1 MSATAIAALKQ
12 NDTFTFEE
20 LFHEYHQKI
29 YFLILSRSKSSYI
42 AEETT
47 QLTFIKLW
55 NYRHHLDES
64 LPLSQQIFRI
74 AGTTLIDVLR
84 KHTVYS
90 AMKQKIL
97 ISSEHVDGFAP
108 MDVKDLNETLQE
120 AVQKLPPV
128 RRKVFELSRNHYLS
142 HKEISKLLSLSI
154 KTVETHISLAL
165 KQLRQLMIWLVML
178 FMPYF

>member
-12 NDTFTFEE
+12 NDTFTFDE

-29 YFLILSRSKSSYI
+29 YFLVLSRSKSTYI

-74 AGTTLIDVLR
+74 ARTTLIDILR
-84 KHTVYS
+84 KDATYS
-90 AMKQKIL
+90 AMKQHL
-97 ISSEHVDGFAP
+97 LTSSEHSDGFVP
-108 MDVKDLNETLQE
+108 MELKELNNTFQE
-120 AVQKLPPV
+120 SVQKLPPV

-142 HKEISKLLSLSI
+142 HKEISNLLSLSI

-165 KQLRQLMIWLVML
+165 KQLRHLMIWGVML
-178 FMPYF
+178 FMPFL

>member
-12 NDTFTFEE
+12 NDTFTFNE
-20 LFHEYHQKI
+20 LFHEYHQKV
-29 YFLILSRSKSSYI
+29 YFLVLSRSKSSYI

-74 AGTTLIDVLR
+74 ARTTLIDVLR
-84 KHTVYS
+84 KDATYS
-90 AMKQKIL
+90 AMKQHIQS
-97 ISSEHVDGFAP
+97 SSEHSDGFVA
-108 MDVKDLNETLQE
+108 MELKELNDTLRETI
-120 AVQKLPPV
+120 QKLPPV

-165 KQLRQLMIWLVML
+165 KQLRHLMIWIVML
-178 FMPYF
+178 FMPFL

>member
-12 NDTFTFEE
+12 DDIFTFDE
-20 LFHEYHQKI
+20 LFHGYHPKV
-29 YFLILSRSKSSYI
+29 YLFILSKSKSSYI
-42 AEETT
+42 AEEAT

-74 AGTTLIDVLR
+74 AKTTLIDVLR
-84 KHTVYS
+84 KDATYS
-90 AMKQKIL
+90 AMKQHML
-97 ISSEHVDGFAP
+97 SSSENLDPFAP
-108 MDVKDLNETLQE
+108 VEAKKLNETIQE

-128 RRKVFELSRNHYLS
+128 RRKVFELSRNHSLS
-142 HKEISKLLSLSI
+142 HKEISILLSLSI

-165 KQLRQLMIWLVML
+165 KQLRHLMIWLSML
-178 FMPYF
+178 FMPFF